1 MIPEFHSQM
10 IAYRLEE
17 LHEKADHHR
26 LVREAQEAEKEQ
38 HPKAKRRW
46 GLFGKIIPA

>member
-17 LHEKADHHR
+17 LIAEADASR
-26 LVREAQEAEKEQ
+26 LLRQVRDAEKE
-38 HPKAKRRW
+38 HPKAKRRRS
-46 GLFGKIIPA
+46 LFGKIIPA